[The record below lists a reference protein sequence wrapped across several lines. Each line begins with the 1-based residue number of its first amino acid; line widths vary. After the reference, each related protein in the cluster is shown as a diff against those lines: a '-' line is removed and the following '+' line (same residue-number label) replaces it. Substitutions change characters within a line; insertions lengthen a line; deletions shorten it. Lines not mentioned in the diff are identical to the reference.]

1 MNIDILKVI
10 GIFILLLL
18 AQAMVFNHIHLF
30 NCATPLPYVYVAM
43 LFRRDFPRW
52 GVLVMSFAMGLS
64 VDIFSNTPGLASAS
78 MTLIGLLQPILLVLF
93 LPRESPAN
101 LVPSMRSLGTEKF
114 IWFSLIL
121 LFVYCLTFFALEA
134 FNFNNWLQW
143 LMTAVGSFV
152 VTGILLL
159 AMEFFRCRM
168 EGRV

>member
-52 GVLVMSFAMGLS
+52 AVLVVSFVMGLS

-101 LVPSMRSLGTEKF
+101 LIPSMRSLGVGKF

-168 EGRV
+168 EEGV